1 MFLAIWVCVYE
12 CYLTLVHIASTVN
25 LILDI
30 FIIIQLLIYVIII
43 ITIIFVSKFRKLTV
57 LFSTIYLFII
67 LGIFLQFWPLCQ
79 CFFILCQDVIF
90 GTFFISTVFDYYLA
104 KIILKKKRSK
114 ISNIFFQI

>member
-43 ITIIFVSKFRKLTV
+43 ITIIIIIV
-57 LFSTIYLFII
+57 IYYYYYYYYYCRYHYILFINI
-67 LGIFLQFWPLCQ
+67 TINNA
-79 CFFILCQDVIF
+79 IN
-90 GTFFISTVFDYYLA
+90 T
-104 KIILKKKRSK
+104 KKYV
-114 ISNIFFQI
+114 

>member
-43 ITIIFVSKFRKLTV
+43 ITIIIIIV
-57 LFSTIYLFII
+57 IYYYYYYYYYYYHYYYYYYYCRYHYILFINI
-67 LGIFLQFWPLCQ
+67 TINNA
-79 CFFILCQDVIF
+79 IN
-90 GTFFISTVFDYYLA
+90 T
-104 KIILKKKRSK
+104 KKYV
-114 ISNIFFQI
+114 